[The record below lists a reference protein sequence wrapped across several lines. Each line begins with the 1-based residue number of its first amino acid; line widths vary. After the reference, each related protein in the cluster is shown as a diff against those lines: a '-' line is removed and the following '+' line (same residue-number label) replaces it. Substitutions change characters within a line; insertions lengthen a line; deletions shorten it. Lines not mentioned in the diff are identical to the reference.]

1 MAGGCAIERHT
12 FPGDT
17 FFLAFTDNYLFW
29 ARFHK
34 STFSPVVYECKALE
48 KRKGQTMNDF
58 EWVIEKDG
66 NVICSKITNPAT
78 GVTTARDHHG
88 NTLGY

>member
-1 MAGGCAIERHT
+1 LGKIPQIDLQLRSI
-12 FPGDT
+12 
-17 FFLAFTDNYLFW
+17 W
-29 ARFHK
+29 
-34 STFSPVVYECKALE
+34 CKALE

-66 NVICSKITNPAT
+66 NVIGSKITNPAT